1 MMIGET
7 LKEARGK
14 TKLSQYDMADMLKI
28 TKQTYMK
35 WENGITE
42 PKASQVS
49 ELARILNITEEEIC
63 KGKLNRRYSLEEFI
77 YRLNKERPSPEMQVL
92 KLWEMIN
99 DHDAFFR
106 SLKPQSIEEDSEMQA
121 GEEYVDTVFREA
133 EYMQNS
139 GIPE

>member
-49 ELARILNITEEEIC
+49 ELARILSITEEEIC